1 MEVRHRRELG
11 QPPAGPVDTHW
22 EQSLLLLTS
31 PKITSFKNQKKNQ
44 GRLPSA
50 CCECQVILHVEEFFV
65 LNTSGD
71 ATCDESFVEET
82 IHAMKKVIFGS
93 VLSVIA
99 LMLVSCASEPEAT
112 TTTTRQTT
120 VTTPVAPPPSQTTTT
135 TTHMGSGY

>member
-1 MEVRHRRELG
+1 MPSDSTCR
-11 QPPAGPVDTHW
+11 
-22 EQSLLLLTS
+22 
-31 PKITSFKNQKKNQ
+31 QK
-44 GRLPSA
+44 
-50 CCECQVILHVEEFFV
+50 EEFFV

-82 IHAMKKVIFGS
+82 IHVMKKVIFGS

-120 VTTPVAPPPSQTTTT
+120 VTTPVAPPTSQTTTT

>member
-1 MEVRHRRELG
+1 M
-11 QPPAGPVDTHW
+11 
-22 EQSLLLLTS
+22 S
-31 PKITSFKNQKKNQ
+31 PK
-44 GRLPSA
+44 RR
-50 CCECQVILHVEEFFV
+50 FFV

-120 VTTPVAPPPSQTTTT
+120 VTTPVAPPTSQTTTT
-135 TTHMGSGY
+135 TTQRMGGGY

>member
-1 MEVRHRRELG
+1 MPSDSTCR
-11 QPPAGPVDTHW
+11 
-22 EQSLLLLTS
+22 
-31 PKITSFKNQKKNQ
+31 QK
-44 GRLPSA
+44 
-50 CCECQVILHVEEFFV
+50 EEFFV

-71 ATCDESFVEET
+71 ATCDELFVEET

-120 VTTPVAPPPSQTTTT
+120 VTTPVAPPTSQTTTT